1 MTYDW
6 TEFYPDASEELPPD
20 MPPPKDKHMS
30 TICYVDADHAHDTL
44 TRRSVTGILLFL
56 NGIPVKWFSK
66 RQKTVETSS
75 YGSELVATRLVT
87 ELVQELRYKLRMLGV
102 PIDGPTPMYGDN
114 MTVVLNTTVPSS
126 QLKNKHNAIAYH
138 RVREAIT
145 ARMIALSHIPS
156 KDNIADVL
164 TKPLPVDAY

>member
-1 MTYDW
+1 
-6 TEFYPDASEELPPD
+6 
-20 MPPPKDKHMS
+20 
-30 TICYVDADHAHDTL
+30 
-44 TRRSVTGILLFL
+44 
-56 NGIPVKWFSK
+56 
-66 RQKTVETSS
+66 
-75 YGSELVATRLVT
+75 
-87 ELVQELRYKLRMLGV
+87 MLGV